1 MPQIPNSSDTT
12 FDVAIIGTGISGTI
26 LGSILARKGF
36 RVILLDRTH
45 HPRFAVGE
53 STIAQTL
60 YLLRMLAERYSVPE
74 IAWLGTFQDTIS
86 RVGSSHGRKSNFG
99 FMMHRDG
106 QEPDPAET
114 TMLRLLDTFGAHLF
128 RQDSDAFMFHTAIRY
143 GCTARQD
150 YEVQKIALRDDSV
163 TILGADGSQYV
174 ARYLVDASGFRSA
187 LATELGLREEPSR
200 LTHHARSIFTHM
212 VGVKSI
218 EDQVVTPPERIPPEP
233 YASGT
238 LHHQFDHGWMW
249 IIPFDNHP
257 AATNPLCS
265 VGIQLDPRHY
275 PVNKDLSPEAEFW
288 SHVARF
294 PAIGRQLAD
303 ARSVREWVRTGR
315 LQYSARQT
323 AGHRWCLM
331 SHAAGFIDPLF
342 SRGLANTCEVI
353 NALAWRLIE
362 ALRDDD
368 FSMERFAYVEQ
379 LEQGLLDYNDKL
391 VNMSFIAF
399 ADFDLWNAVF
409 RIWSCANSIGGKRFV
424 KATDLSM
431 QTGDD
436 RHYQALDSYPYP
448 GLWWPVQFYAELFD
462 EAVAICQD
470 VAEGRTSAKSA
481 ASVLTQK
488 IRDAD
493 WLIPVLGFNRPD
505 VHFIDPSP
513 EKMAM
518 VREWAS
524 QHPRP
529 EVREYLAP
537 GALPVGTAG

>member
-1 MPQIPNSSDTT
+1 MPETRHGSGAS
-12 FDVAIIGTGISGTI
+12 FDVAIIGTGLSGTI

-36 RVILLDRTH
+36 RVLLLDRAH
-45 HPRFAVGE
+45 HPRFAIGE

-60 YLLRMLAERYSVPE
+60 YLLRLLAERYGVPE
-74 IAWLGTFQDTIS
+74 IAWLGSFEDTIA

-106 QEPDPAET
+106 QEPDPAQT
-114 TMLRLLDTFGAHLF
+114 TMLRLLDTYGAHLF

-143 GCTARQD
+143 GCTARQG
-150 YEVQKIALRDDSV
+150 YEVREIALRDDGV
-163 TILGADGSQYV
+163 TISGADGSQYA
-174 ARYLVDASGFRSA
+174 ARYLVDASGFRSV
-187 LATELGLREEPSR
+187 LAAELGLREVPSR

-212 VGVKSI
+212 VGVRSI
-218 EDQVVTPPERIPPEP
+218 EDQVVLPPAHVPPEP

-238 LHHQFDHGWMW
+238 LHHQFAHGWMW

-257 AATNPLCS
+257 SATNPLCS
-265 VGIQLDPRHY
+265 VGIQLDPRYY
-275 PVNKDLSPEAEFW
+275 PVDEDLSPEAEFW

-294 PAIGRQLAD
+294 PAIERQLD
-303 ARSVREWVRTGR
+303 GARSVREWVRTGR
-315 LQYSARQT
+315 AQYSSRQT
-323 AGHRWCLM
+323 VGHRWCLM

-353 NALAWRLIE
+353 NALAWRLIQ

-368 FSMERFAYVEQ
+368 FSTDRFAYVEQ

-391 VNMSFIAF
+391 VSMSFTAF

-409 RIWSCANSIGGKRFV
+409 RVWSCANSIGGKRFTR
-424 KATDLSM
+424 AADLAR

-448 GLWWPVQFYAELFD
+448 GLWWPVDFYAKLLD
-462 EAVAICQD
+462 EAVALCQG
-470 VAEGRTSAKSA
+470 VANGATSAQSA
-481 ASVLTQK
+481 ASALTQQ
-488 IRDAD
+488 IREAD
-493 WLIPVLGFNRPD
+493 WLIPVLGFNCPD
-505 VHFIDPSP
+505 VHFIDPSA

-518 VREWAS
+518 VPEWAR

-529 EVREYLAP
+529 EVRDYLAS
-537 GALPVGTAG
+537 GR